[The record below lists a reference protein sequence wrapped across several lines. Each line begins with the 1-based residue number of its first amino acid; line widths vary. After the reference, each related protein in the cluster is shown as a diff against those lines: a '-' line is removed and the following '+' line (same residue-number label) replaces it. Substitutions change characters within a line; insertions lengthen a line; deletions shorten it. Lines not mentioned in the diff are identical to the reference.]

1 MRLFLVFLA
10 FVSTSYAFRKQ
21 TVGVVGKLLCG
32 TEPLVGA
39 EVKLWDEDTGP
50 DPDDLLDSGTTAGDG
65 SFKLSGSE
73 TETTNIDPKFKVYHN
88 CNNKWPCKRKVTFTI
103 PDKYINSGSSVGKW
117 FEIGTLNMETIFE
130 KEDRKCL

>member
-1 MRLFLVFLA
+1 MRPLVLFLTLIVT
-10 FVSTSYAFRKQ
+10 VCAFRKQ
-21 TVGVVGKLLCG
+21 TVGIKGKLLCG
-32 TEPLVGA
+32 DSPLVGA

-50 DPDDLLDSGTTAGDG
+50 DPDDLLDSGTSGADG
-65 SFKLSGSE
+65 SFQLSGSE

-103 PDKYINSGSSVGKW
+103 PDKYINGGSQVGKW

-130 KEDRKCL
+130 KEDRKCF